1 MMEKSR
7 IEMLFRQYY
16 ARMYVLARTLLYDD
30 DECRDVVSDIFAKV
44 YEGAITLTPPTE
56 GSYLLAAVR
65 NRCLNIIEQKHTRC
79 RLRCLYVLE
88 ADSASM
94 ECDDERYDEV
104 MAFVGSHFSGTALR
118 VLQLRFVDGLECKEI
133 ASTLQISTVAVYR
146 HLARAIE
153 TIKAN
158 IKHLYCNETGF

>member
-44 YEGAITLTPPTE
+44 YEGDITLTPPTE

-79 RLRCLYVLE
+79 RLRCLYALE

-158 IKHLYCNETGF
+158 IKHL

>member
-1 MMEKSR
+1 
-7 IEMLFRQYY
+7 MLFRQYY

-44 YEGAITLTPPTE
+44 YEGDITLTPPTE

-158 IKHLYCNETGF
+158 IKHL

>member
-44 YEGAITLTPPTE
+44 YEGDITLTPPTE

-158 IKHLYCNETGF
+158 IKHL